1 MLWLTLAVL
10 AAAAGAAFVYLG
22 RERLGVSGAGLALL
36 RTLAL
41 AALLVLLV
49 NAARERRAGREPATV
64 LLDASLSLAAAGGQW
79 SAAADTARRLAG
91 ERGTVLR
98 FGSEPGA
105 YVGGEPDAGRS
116 LAVPAL
122 RAAAARGGP
131 VYLVTDGELE
141 DGGTVPEALLVGV
154 TPIVLPRETVP
165 DAAIRDLGLPRTI
178 SADDSLEIR
187 VEIVTRGALPDST
200 AVLEVAVGNRVLVR
214 RPVPLPPPPGA
225 GHRTVALPPGTLP
238 PGTHVLDVRLVTSGD
253 REPRD
258 DVRRRPVTVGAV
270 PDVVLVA
277 SPPGWESRFLAR
289 ELADVTGSGVRA
301 FAEIVPGRWVDMRSG
316 RAVPADRVTEAVR
329 GTALVI
335 RIGGHTGG
343 GGLSIARTLRAMWIW
358 PAGADALAGDWYPAT
373 PVPASPLAGRLSG
386 VEWDSVPPV
395 AAMLPLAPAPDAWV
409 ALSARLGRRG
419 AERPL
424 ILGRDSGGVRT
435 LTTAGDGVWRWA
447 LRGGAP
453 REAYRAL
460 LAAGVDWLLA
470 TGRAASTARMS
481 ATEVV
486 PRGVP
491 AAFRWRGDSVPS
503 TPVRVTLATDDSTRS
518 VELSFDGRGDARL
531 LLEPG
536 VYRWRAPEVAGAGGL
551 VVVEE
556 YSDEFV
562 ARAVAV
568 PAGIA
573 WAGTRRLV
581 GARETWWVF
590 ALALGA
596 LLVEWAWR
604 IRKGLP

>member
-1 MLWLTLAVL
+1 
-10 AAAAGAAFVYLG
+10 
-22 RERLGVSGAGLALL
+22 
-36 RTLAL
+36 
-41 AALLVLLV
+41 
-49 NAARERRAGREPATV
+49 
-64 LLDASLSLAAAGGQW
+64 
-79 SAAADTARRLAG
+79 
-91 ERGTVLR
+91 
-98 FGSEPGA
+98 
-105 YVGGEPDAGRS
+105 
-116 LAVPAL
+116 
-122 RAAAARGGP
+122 

-141 DGGTVPEALLVGV
+141 DGGTVPEALLAGV

-165 DAAIRDLGLPRTI
+165 DAAIRDLSLPRSV
-178 SADDSLEIR
+178 SAGDSLEIR

-200 AVLEVAVGNRVLVR
+200 AVLEIALADRVLVR
-214 RPVPLPPPPGA
+214 RRVPLPPPPGA
-225 GHRTVALPPGTLP
+225 GHRTVVLPPGALG
-238 PGTHVLDVRLVTSGD
+238 PGTHVLDVRLVTAGD

-258 DVRRRPVTVGAV
+258 DVRRRLVTVGAV

-289 ELADVTGSGVRA
+289 ELADVTGSTVRA
-301 FAEIVPGRWVDMRSG
+301 FAEIVPGRWVDMRTG
-316 RAVPADRVTEAVR
+316 RPVPDARVAEAVR
-329 GTALVI
+329 GAVLVI
-335 RIGGHTGG
+335 RLGDRRGAPWV
-343 GGLSIARTLRAMWIW
+343 ARTARAIWIW

-395 AAMLPLAPAPDAWV
+395 AAMLPLAPPPETWV

-424 ILGRDSGGVRT
+424 LLGRDSAGVRT
-435 LTTAGDGVWRWA
+435 LITAGDGVWRWA

-460 LAAGVDWLLA
+460 LAVGVDWLLA
-470 TGRAASTARMS
+470 TGRTAGIARMS

-491 AAFRWRGDSVPS
+491 AAFRWRGDSVPT
-503 TPVRVTLATDDSTRS
+503 TPIRVTLAGADSTRTAD
-518 VELSFDGRGDARL
+518 LAFDGGGEARI

-536 VYRWRAPEVAGAGGL
+536 VYRWRAADVGAGGL
-551 VVVEE
+551 VVVED

-562 ARAVAV
+562 ARAAAV
-568 PAGIA
+568 PAGVA
-573 WAGTRRLV
+573 WTGARRLV

>member
-1 MLWLTLAVL
+1 
-10 AAAAGAAFVYLG
+10 
-22 RERLGVSGAGLALL
+22 
-36 RTLAL
+36 
-41 AALLVLLV
+41 
-49 NAARERRAGREPATV
+49 V
-64 LLDASLSLAAAGGQW
+64 LLDASLSRAAAGGQW

-141 DGGTVPEALLVGV
+141 DGGTVPEALLAGV

-165 DAAIRDLGLPRTI
+165 DAAIRDLGLPRSI

-187 VEIVTRGALPDST
+187 VEIVTRGALPDSA
-200 AVLEVAVGNRVLVR
+200 AVLEVAVGDRVLVR
-214 RPVPLPPPPGA
+214 RAVPLPPPPGA
-225 GHRTVALPPGTLP
+225 GQRTVALPPGALA

-289 ELADVTGSGVRA
+289 ELADVTGSAVRA
-301 FAEIVPGRWVDMRSG
+301 FAEIAPGRWVDMRSG
-316 RAVPADRVTEAVR
+316 RAVPEARVAEAVR
-329 GTALVI
+329 GTALVV
-335 RIGGHTGG
+335 RMGDRRGDPGVALTV
-343 GGLSIARTLRAMWIW
+343 RATWIW
-358 PAGADALAGDWYPAT
+358 PAGAETLAGDWYPAT
-373 PVPASPLAGRLSG
+373 PVPASPLAGPLSG

-395 AAMLPLAPAPDAWV
+395 AAMLPLAPPPDAWI

-424 ILGRDSGGVRT
+424 ILGRDSAGLRT

-470 TGRAASTARMS
+470 SGRAAGTARLS

-491 AAFRWRGDSVPS
+491 AAFRWRGDSVPA
-503 TPVRVTLATDDSTRS
+503 TPVRVTLTADDSTRI
-518 VELSFDGRGDARL
+518 VELSFDGRGDARI

-551 VVVEE
+551 VVVED

-562 ARAVAV
+562 ARPVAV
-568 PAGIA
+568 PAGVA
-573 WAGTRRLV
+573 WTAPRRLV

>member
-1 MLWLTLAVL
+1 
-10 AAAAGAAFVYLG
+10 
-22 RERLGVSGAGLALL
+22 
-36 RTLAL
+36 
-41 AALLVLLV
+41 
-49 NAARERRAGREPATV
+49 
-64 LLDASLSLAAAGGQW
+64 
-79 SAAADTARRLAG
+79 
-91 ERGTVLR
+91 
-98 FGSEPGA
+98 
-105 YVGGEPDAGRS
+105 
-116 LAVPAL
+116 
-122 RAAAARGGP
+122 
-131 VYLVTDGELE
+131 
-141 DGGTVPEALLVGV
+141 
-154 TPIVLPRETVP
+154 
-165 DAAIRDLGLPRTI
+165 
-178 SADDSLEIR
+178 
-187 VEIVTRGALPDST
+187 
-200 AVLEVAVGNRVLVR
+200 
-214 RPVPLPPPPGA
+214 
-225 GHRTVALPPGTLP
+225 VALPPGTLP

-316 RAVPADRVTEAVR
+316 RPVPDARVAEAAR
-329 GTALVI
+329 GAALVI
-335 RIGGHTGG
+335 RMGDRRGTGDPWVAPTA
-343 GGLSIARTLRAMWIW
+343 LAIWIW
-358 PAGADALAGDWYPAT
+358 PAGGDALAGDWYPAT

-386 VEWDSVPPV
+386 IEWDSVPPV
-395 AAMLPLAPAPDAWV
+395 AAMLPLAPPPDTWV

-424 ILGRDSGGVRT
+424 ILGRDSAGIRT

-470 TGRAASTARMS
+470 TGRTASTARMS

-491 AAFRWRGDSVPS
+491 VAFRWRGDSVPS
-503 TPVRVTLATDDSTRS
+503 TPVRVTLTAGDSTRS
-518 VELSFDGRGDARL
+518 VELNFDGGGEARV

-536 VYRWRAPEVAGAGGL
+536 AYRWRAADVGAGGL
-551 VVVEE
+551 VVVED

-562 ARAVAV
+562 ARALAV
-568 PAGIA
+568 PAGVA
-573 WAGTRRLV
+573 WAGARRLV

-596 LLVEWAWR
+596 LVVEWAWR